1 MPEYKLYYFPLRCRG
16 EPTRLLLEYHGA
28 KYEDIRVNPENW
40 PALKP
45 KMPMGQMPVLEVDGK
60 MLCQSTATARYLARE
75 FGLAGKNNLD
85 MATADMLVDGI
96 FDMWGSLR
104 AVYMPLMQGDS
115 QAVKEQWD
123 KYKVE
128 HLALFLERYQKFYSA
143 NKSGW
148 MVGDEITW
156 ADLVITDY
164 LSVLQDCFSADALQG
179 YADLKKYVDKVQN
192 VPQLKT
198 YIVNRPKT
206 AF

>member
-1 MPEYKLYYFPLRCRG
+1 
-16 EPTRLLLEYHGA
+16 LEYHGA
-28 KYEDIRVNPENW
+28 KYEDIRVSPENW

-60 MLCQSTATARYLARE
+60 MLCQSTAIARYLARE
-75 FGLAGKNNLD
+75 FGLTGKNNLD

-128 HLALFLERYQKFYSA
+128 HLAPFLERYQKFYSA

-156 ADLVITDY
+156 ADIVITDY

-198 YIVNRPKT
+198 YIANRPET
-206 AF
+206 VF